1 MIAVHVN
8 SRCLAPVPSMKQNFK
23 MMFADFLQALRRF
36 WLEAMGG
43 VFLAFGVLFSLAT
56 AQEYRQYLSSPDRG
70 IAFLAL
76 EGFFSGLMLIFA
88 LDSFWK
94 ARKPRQ

>member
-1 MIAVHVN
+1 
-8 SRCLAPVPSMKQNFK
+8 MKEKLKIIFG
-23 MMFADFLQALRRF
+23 DFLHSLRRF

-43 VFLAFGVLFSLAT
+43 VFLAFGVIFIFA
-56 AQEYRQYLSSPDRG
+56 AIQEYRQYANSPERG
-70 IAFLAL
+70 VTILIL

-94 ARKPRQ
+94 ARKPR